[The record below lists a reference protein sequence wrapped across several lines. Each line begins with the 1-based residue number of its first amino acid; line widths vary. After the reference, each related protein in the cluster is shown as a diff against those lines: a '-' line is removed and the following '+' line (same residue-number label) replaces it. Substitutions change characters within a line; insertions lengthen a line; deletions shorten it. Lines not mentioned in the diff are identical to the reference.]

1 LKPVL
6 PALLLS
12 LVALAGAA
20 PATAG
25 VDTPLLRSGF
35 EAGEGAA
42 SKWVAGYYVG
52 YEADLQPVAALDFDG
67 LTHLMVGAVLPNADG
82 TLATHYYIDNF
93 NGPLWAQGA
102 IDAAQA
108 AGRKAILMVGGSGT
122 IEGWRG
128 ATATAESR
136 AAFVTRLLA
145 LVDATGVDGLDLD
158 WEPIESQDRAP
169 LTALVQALRAQR
181 PGLLLTLPVN
191 VVNSNFSDPA
201 DEGTF
206 YQTLAPLLDQ
216 VNLMSYGMGFDY
228 SGWHSWFSAPL
239 DGEYGN
245 APTSISHTVDYY
257 LAAGVPAAKLG
268 VGSGFYGTCYRGVTQ
283 PRTAVT
289 QGQIV
294 ANDGA
299 LSYRNIVELY
309 APQMSA
315 HYDLPAQAPWLASAT
330 GRGPWNCNYINY
342 EDAQSILAKGAFVQ
356 SRGLG
361 GTIIWTISQG
371 HLPSRPA
378 GQRDPLLDAMRT
390 GFGLP

>member
-1 LKPVL
+1 MKPVL
-6 PALLLS
+6 SVLLCAAFG
-12 LVALAGAA
+12 VATA
-20 PATAG
+20 PVTAG
-25 VDTPLLRSGF
+25 VDTRLLRSGF

-52 YEADLQPVAALDFDG
+52 YEAGLQPVAALDFDG
-67 LTHLMVGAVLPNADG
+67 LTHLMVGAVLPNPNG
-82 TLATHYYIDNF
+82 TLATHYYIDAF

-108 AGRKAILMVGGSGT
+108 AGRKAVLMVGGANT
-122 IEGWRG
+122 IDGWRG
-128 ATATAESR
+128 AASAPNR
-136 AAFVTRLLA
+136 AAFVANLLA
-145 LVDATGVDGLDLD
+145 LVDATGADGLDLD
-158 WEPIESQDRAP
+158 WEPIETQDRAP

-181 PGLLLTLPVN
+181 PNLLLTLPVN
-191 VVNSNFSDPA
+191 VVNANFADPA

-228 SGWHSWFSAPL
+228 DGWHSWFSAPL

-283 PRTAVT
+283 PRSAVT

-299 LSYRNIVELY
+299 MSYRNIVELY
-309 APQMSA
+309 APSMTA
-315 HYDLPAQAPWLASAT
+315 HYDLPAQAPWLGSPT
-330 GRGPWNCNYINY
+330 GRGPQACNYISY